1 MERPLT
7 YIFDAI
13 DKSDTENKDKM
24 KSEVWSCVFDFIAYF
39 ECVVREY
46 FYYSS
51 TPKEKQR
58 AVDMIIRDRQR
69 RSKHDLCIYDCT
81 MLNMICSSLNIGN
94 ICDFDLEDRTKVAQ
108 FCGYVVCSL
117 YFGNI
122 KEDVAVNE
130 WMSSFPLVKGD

>member
-1 MERPLT
+1 MENPLE

-13 DKSDTENKDKM
+13 DKSDVENKDKM
-24 KSEVWSCVFDFIAYF
+24 KNEVWSCVFDFNNYF

-69 RSKHDLCIYDCT
+69 RSEHDLCIYDCT
-81 MLNMICSSLNIGN
+81 MLNMMCSSLNIDN
-94 ICDFDLEDRTKVAQ
+94 ICDFDLEDRAKVAQ
-108 FCGYVVCSL
+108 FCGYVVFSL
-117 YFGNI
+117 YFDNI
-122 KEDVAVNE
+122 KEDAAVNE
-130 WMSSFPLVKGD
+130 WLSSFPLVKGD

>member
-1 MERPLT
+1 MENPLT

-13 DKSDTENKDKM
+13 DKSNVENKDKM
-24 KSEVWSCVFDFIAYF
+24 KNEVWSCVFDFTDYF

-69 RSKHDLCIYDCT
+69 RSNHDLCIYDCT
-81 MLNMICSSLNIGN
+81 MLNMICSSLNIDD
-94 ICDFDLEDRTKVAQ
+94 ICDFDLEDRAKVAQ
-108 FCGYVVCSL
+108 FCGYIVSSL

-122 KEDVAVNE
+122 RKDDEVDE
-130 WMSSFPLVKGD
+130 WLSSFPLVKGD